1 MLTLDTGFQ
10 TMSSGMH
17 NTRTGISDMVRTA
30 QEGEIKRAAT
40 LKMSAEARL
49 LRHQELERIRKQ
61 EEEEY
66 TDDSNHVRGHN
77 GSQTSSSRYSS
88 RHSSI
93 EPSYT
98 SSAYGNDP
106 RELKR
111 LLLQLEEK
119 YKEVLVINAQL
130 DCEKQFLTYS
140 VDLLKDK
147 LEDATESNQY
157 NQKCAADRKKELA
170 YQRMQLVELNHQLEV
185 ARQQI
190 AIRDELIAER
200 GLVLVSANGSEGR
213 AGMANGDT
221 GQSLL
226 NGAAVSEISHP
237 SVTLQPSLQALSSNA
252 APLTASASSYTIL
265 SKSNA
270 EALKSICGSDID
282 AKIAS
287 LLEERA
293 KDKEC
298 IETLKLH
305 LAEERE
311 RIELVQKLDTRAKGG
326 DPENLRQAV
335 QAARSQA
342 QDYKFRLEQ
351 ANQKITGLEGDIIR
365 LEGQVK
371 RFKTIAESAEMQE
384 DQMKQE
390 RRKIHRELREALST
404 IDDLKSENST
414 LQRKIDKLSRSPPGV
429 PSGSGL
435 RSYRGSSQARQR
447 TPLAFSPTQPHADS
461 PIHLTSSFQT
471 HFRSMATQP
480 PRSTRSLSPICL
492 FYLRLVNTTQK
503 CRCDV

>member
-1 MLTLDTGFQ
+1 
-10 TMSSGMH
+10 MSSRMH

-66 TDDSNHVRGHN
+66 TDDSNHAR
-77 GSQTSSSRYSS
+77 TSSSRYSS

-93 EPSYT
+93 EPTYT
-98 SSAYGNDP
+98 SGTYGNDP

-111 LLLQLEEK
+111 LLLQLDEK
-119 YKEVLVINAQL
+119 YKDVLVINAQL

-170 YQRMQLVELNHQLEV
+170 YQRMQLAELNHQLEI

-190 AIRDELIAER
+190 AIRDELITER
-200 GLVLVSANGSEGR
+200 GLVLVNVDGSESS
-213 AGMANGDT
+213 AGIANGDT

-226 NGAAVSEISHP
+226 NGATGCESSH
-237 SVTLQPSLQALSSNA
+237 SSATLQPSSHALPSSNA
-252 APLTASASSYTIL
+252 APLAASSSSSSSSSYTIL

-282 AKIAS
+282 SKIAT

-293 KDKEC
+293 KDKER

-342 QDYKFRLEQ
+342 QEYKFRLEQ

-371 RFKTIAESAEMQE
+371 RFKTIAENAEMQE
-384 DQMKQE
+384 DQLKQE

-414 LQRKIDKLSRSPPGV
+414 LQRKIDKLSRGPPGV
-429 PSGSGL
+429 PSGSSL
-435 RSYRGSSQARQR
+435 RYYRGSSQAR
-447 TPLAFSPTQPHADS
+447 
-461 PIHLTSSFQT
+461 
-471 HFRSMATQP
+471 
-480 PRSTRSLSPICL
+480 
-492 FYLRLVNTTQK
+492 
-503 CRCDV
+503 

>member
-1 MLTLDTGFQ
+1 
-10 TMSSGMH
+10 
-17 NTRTGISDMVRTA
+17 MVRTA

-66 TDDSNHVRGHN
+66 TDDSTHARGYN

-93 EPSYT
+93 EPSYA
-98 SSAYGNDP
+98 SSNYGNDP

-170 YQRMQLVELNHQLEV
+170 YQRMQLAELNHQLEV
-185 ARQQI
+185 AQQQI
-190 AIRDELIAER
+190 AIRDELIRER
-200 GLVLVSANGSEGR
+200 GLVLVNADGSESS

-221 GQSLL
+221 RQSLL
-226 NGAAVSEISHP
+226 NGAAGSEASHP
-237 SVTLQPSLQALSSNA
+237 SVTLQQSPQAFSSSDA
-252 APLTASASSYTIL
+252 APLTASSSFYTIL

-282 AKIAS
+282 AKIAT

-293 KDKEC
+293 KDKER

-371 RFKTIAESAEMQE
+371 RFKTIAENAEMQE
-384 DQMKQE
+384 DQLKQE

-414 LQRKIDKLSRSPPGV
+414 LQRKIDKLSRGLPGV

-435 RSYRGSSQARQR
+435 RSYRGSSQAR
-447 TPLAFSPTQPHADS
+447 
-461 PIHLTSSFQT
+461 
-471 HFRSMATQP
+471 
-480 PRSTRSLSPICL
+480 
-492 FYLRLVNTTQK
+492 
-503 CRCDV
+503 

>member
-1 MLTLDTGFQ
+1 LDAGFSS
-10 TMSSGMH
+10 MSSRMH

-30 QEGEIKRAAT
+30 QEGEMKRAAT

-61 EEEEY
+61 EEEEC
-66 TDDSNHVRGHN
+66 TDDSNHIRGYN

-93 EPSYT
+93 EPSHA
-98 SSAYGNDP
+98 SSNYGNDP

-111 LLLQLEEK
+111 LLSQLEEK
-119 YKEVLVINAQL
+119 YKEALVINAQL

-170 YQRMQLVELNHQLEV
+170 YQRMQLAELNHQLEV

-190 AIRDELIAER
+190 AIRDELITER
-200 GLVLVSANGSEGR
+200 GLVLVNADGSESS

-226 NGAAVSEISHP
+226 NGAAGSETSRPSANHP
-237 SVTLQPSLQALSSNA
+237 QSPQAPSSSDGALLPASS
-252 APLTASASSYTIL
+252 SSSSYTIL

-282 AKIAS
+282 AKIAT

-293 KDKEC
+293 KDKER

-342 QDYKFRLEQ
+342 QEYKFRVEQ

-371 RFKTIAESAEMQE
+371 RFKTIAENAETQE
-384 DQMKQE
+384 DQLKQE
-390 RRKIHRELREALST
+390 KRKIHRELREALST

-435 RSYRGSSQARQR
+435 RFYRGSSQAR
-447 TPLAFSPTQPHADS
+447 
-461 PIHLTSSFQT
+461 
-471 HFRSMATQP
+471 
-480 PRSTRSLSPICL
+480 
-492 FYLRLVNTTQK
+492 
-503 CRCDV
+503 